1 MRFPSHLLRMST
13 FRSEPYMAALA
24 VVAVSMF
31 VGAWV
36 IGPVITKNSSDVSP
50 PVSQERPS
58 VEAMNARPDPLPYRA
73 ATPAFDM
80 SGPPNYGAIAR
91 ERAQTQAG
99 GVGFDGDDSLPAPS
113 FTPSRSYRSYDRH
126 RVH

>member
-13 FRSEPYMAALA
+13 LQAEPYMAALA

-36 IGPVITKNSSDVSP
+36 IGPAITKSSTDVTPS
-50 PVSQERPS
+50 VSQERPS
-58 VEAMNARPDPLPYRA
+58 VDAMNARPDPLPYRA
-73 ATPAFDM
+73 PTPAFDM
-80 SGPPNYGAIAR
+80 SGPPNYGAIAK

-99 GVGFDGDDSLPAPS
+99 DQRFEGDDMPPVPT

-126 RVH
+126 RVN

>member
-13 FRSEPYMAALA
+13 LRAEPYMAALA

-73 ATPAFDM
+73 PTPAFDM
-80 SGPPNYGAIAR
+80 SGPPNYGAIAK

-99 GVGFDGDDSLPAPS
+99 GTGFDGDEALAAPT

-126 RVH
+126 RIN